1 MIRTSWNHLP
11 DVIKKY
17 IIDMNPSWKDIHKE
31 IFRDSQSEIRSRRR
45 DLICIQC
52 NRKTIFETGVILR
65 RPSTRIY
72 AIRETTHHSGPYRVR
87 VFCECAEHRT
97 SNTFEYKLLLPKK
110 CINTG
115 DIYEYCTRLYGNIS
129 SIIMY
134 KGCDERDMQIRNLI
148 MNGNHVVTFERKRP
162 TWEQIYDN
170 K

>member
-11 DVIKKY
+11 DVLKKY
-17 IIDMNPSWKDIHKE
+17 IISMNPSWKDIHADL
-31 IFRDSQSEIRSRRR
+31 FRDTLSEILSRRR

-52 NRKTIFETGVILR
+52 TRKTLFETGVILR

-72 AIRETTHHSGPYRVR
+72 AIRETTTTCSGPYRVR

-110 CINTG
+110 CINTSH
-115 DIYEYCTRLYGNIS
+115 IYEYCSLFYGKIS

-134 KGCDERDMQIRNLI
+134 KACDERDIRIRNLI
-148 MNGNHVVTFERKRP
+148 MNGNYVVTFERKRP
-162 TWEQIYDN
+162 TWEQIYHE
-170 K
+170 